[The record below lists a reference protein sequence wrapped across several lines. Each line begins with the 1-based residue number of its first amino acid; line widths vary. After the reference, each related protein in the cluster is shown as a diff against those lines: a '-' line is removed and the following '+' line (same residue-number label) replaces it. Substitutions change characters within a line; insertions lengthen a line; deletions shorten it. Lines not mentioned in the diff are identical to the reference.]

1 MSADYKGP
9 VSEGSR
15 IRLLAKQREDQQREM
30 VEAKA
35 KIAAESA
42 LPSLHDVASRFDV
55 KRDSHDSELVS
66 RTVGYK
72 TRDEFLQTSE
82 SLRQLEHDKSLQAA
96 ASLRAKELA
105 AADSAR
111 KRVRARELDLKA
123 ARQRLSFAQHD
134 DGDDEDDEGD
144 DDGGGDKG
152 DSGDGGDAKA
162 AESDAATASA
172 AVTKN
177 PFIDTTFL
185 PDREREQREAELKA
199 KLLADWQAEQE
210 RIKAEEIEITYSFW
224 DGSGH
229 RKTTT
234 MTKGATIQSFL
245 AQVRTEFPRELR
257 GVSVE
262 NLLYIKE
269 DLIIPAHYTFYDLI
283 VTKARGKSGP
293 LFHFD
298 VHDDVRL
305 LSDARVEKD
314 ESHAG
319 KVCERRW
326 YEANKGTFPA
336 SRWEVFDPDKTFE
349 KFTIR

>member
-1 MSADYKGP
+1 MRA
-9 VSEGSR
+9 
-15 IRLLAKQREDQQREM
+15 LAKAREEQQRELN
-30 VEAKA
+30 EAKA

-82 SLRQLEHDKSLQAA
+82 SLRQLEQHKSLEAA

-123 ARQRLSFAQHD
+123 ARQRLSFV
-134 DGDDEDDEGD
+134 GD
-144 DDGGGDKG
+144 DDDDDDDGEDEDGGG
-152 DSGDGGDAKA
+152 GGGKNADDKA
-162 AESDAATASA
+162 AADADTGKAEP

-229 RKTTT
+229 RKTTK

-262 NLLYIKE
+262 NLLYVKE

-305 LSDARVEKD
+305 VSDARIEKD